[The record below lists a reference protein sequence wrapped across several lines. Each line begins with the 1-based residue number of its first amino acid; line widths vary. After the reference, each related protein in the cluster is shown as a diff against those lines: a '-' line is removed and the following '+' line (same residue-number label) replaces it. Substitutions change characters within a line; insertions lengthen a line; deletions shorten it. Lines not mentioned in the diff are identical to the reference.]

1 MLHPFFSIII
11 PTYNR
16 KQFLKIALDS
26 VIAQTFDDY
35 EIIVVDD
42 GSTDETREMFEGQAP
57 WTQAR
62 GEKVKYIYQE
72 NKGPAAARN
81 AGIKQAKGEFICLL
95 DSDDRFREDK
105 LKIAYEYI
113 KKYPQYKIFHT
124 EEIWYKDGLL
134 LSQKIYHKKPSGS
147 VFGNSVKICSIGT
160 STVIIKKAI
169 FTEIGLFDE
178 SMLTCEDY
186 EFWLRATNKHRV
198 FLIPYY
204 LTIKQGG
211 HPGQQSFK
219 YEAMDTFRIYA
230 LKKILESNELTSD
243 NFKIAAD
250 ELKRKCGIFIK
261 GAIKRGKIKEVERY
275 RALVEKFCTY

>member
-1 MLHPFFSIII
+1 MQHHFFSIII

-16 KQFLKIALDS
+16 KQFLKIALNS
-26 VIAQTFDDY
+26 VLAQTFNNY
-35 EIIVVDD
+35 EIIIVDD
-42 GSTDETREMFEGQAP
+42 GSTDGTRGMFEGQNP
-57 WTQAR
+57 WAQAC
-62 GEKVKYIYQE
+62 GKKAKYIYQQ

-81 AGIKQAKGEFICLL
+81 TGIKQAKGEFICLL

-105 LKIAYEYI
+105 LKVAYEYI

-124 EEIWYKDGLL
+124 EEIWYKDGALL
-134 LSQKIYHKKPSGS
+134 PQKIYHKKPSGS

-160 STVIIKKAI
+160 STAIIQKDI

-178 SMLTCEDY
+178 KLLACEDY
-186 EFWLRATNKHRV
+186 EFWLRVTNKRKV
-198 FLIPYY
+198 LLIPDY

-230 LKKILESNELTSD
+230 LKKILESNELTKD

-250 ELKRKCGIFIK
+250 ELKRKCEIFIK
-261 GAIKRGKIKEVERY
+261 GALKRGKIKEVDYCRS
-275 RALVEKFCTY
+275 LVEKFCV

>member
-1 MLHPFFSIII
+1 MQHHFFSIII

-16 KQFLKIALDS
+16 KQFLKIALNS
-26 VIAQTFDDY
+26 VLAQTFDDY
-35 EIIVVDD
+35 EIIIVDD
-42 GSTDETREMFEGQAP
+42 GSTDGTRSMFEGQNP

-62 GEKVKYIYQE
+62 GKKAKYIYQQ

-81 AGIKQAKGEFICLL
+81 TGIKQAKGEFICLL

-105 LKIAYEYI
+105 LKVAYEYI

-124 EEIWYKDGLL
+124 EEIWYKDGAL

-160 STVIIKKAI
+160 STAIIQKDI

-178 SMLTCEDY
+178 NLLACEDY
-186 EFWLRATNKHRV
+186 EFWLRVTNKRKV
-198 FLIPYY
+198 LLIPDY

-230 LKKILESNELTSD
+230 LKKILESNELTKD

-250 ELKRKCGIFIK
+250 ELKRKCEIFIK
-261 GAIKRGKIKEVERY
+261 GALKRGKIKEVEYCRS
-275 RALVEKFCTY
+275 LVEKFCV